1 MNNHIH
7 QDYKATD
14 LNKCIP
20 IQIASFRQGASA
32 IFRTISRVPPTS
44 LEMGGAA

>member
-1 MNNHIH
+1 MQKN
-7 QDYKATD
+7 YTFFPFFRK
-14 LNKCIP
+14 
-20 IQIASFRQGASA
+20 IASFRQGTSA

>member
-1 MNNHIH
+1 M
-7 QDYKATD
+7 QK
-14 LNKCIP
+14 KCTFFP
-20 IQIASFRQGASA
+20 FFLFFYQTASFRQGASA